1 MERAP
6 YAGWGIESNQLAYG
20 TTQELA
26 AHAVECALLAAA
38 SEISTPTQPREE
50 GAMAIVTDLAMPGL
64 TGVELIQQLR
74 ARVGLVPAVLIP
86 DHQKDPA
93 TSPIEPPFEFVRKP
107 LNLERLED
115 LPYHCSHRKVPG
127 QMNEGSR

>member
-1 MERAP
+1 
-6 YAGWGIESNQLAYG
+6 
-20 TTQELA
+20 
-26 AHAVECALLAAA
+26 
-38 SEISTPTQPREE
+38 
-50 GAMAIVTDLAMPGL
+50 MAIVTDLPMPGL
-64 TGVELIQQLR
+64 TRVKLIQQLR
-74 ARVGLVPAVLIP
+74 ARVGLVAAVLIP

-115 LPYHCSHRKVPG
+115 VLYRCSRSKVPG